1 VCKQISGL
9 DILVVAEGQLD
20 VCALN
25 VPFQIDLVFRDKGAE
40 RTAVFG
46 LWMHLSIVMF
56 DLVFCLGRE
65 GAKAENIQNTL
76 YYSKQNNEL
85 PVDGQN
91 DIQSGTCMYGVVH
104 MTGGN

>member
-1 VCKQISGL
+1 VCKQITGL

-25 VPFQIDLVFRDKGAE
+25 VRFQIDLVFRHKRAE

-46 LWMHLSIVMF
+46 LWMHLSVLF
-56 DLVFCLGRE
+56 DLVFCFGRE

-91 DIQSGTCMYGVVH
+91 DIQSGTCMYGDVH